1 MIDGQAMEKKLLA
14 MKRARYARRRRRRG
28 RVIVKIKWL

>member
-14 MKRARYARRRRRRG
+14 MKRARYARRRRG